1 MARKKRVLTKFS
13 KKMQKKLLI
22 VFSIISVALI
32 GLIGRLMYIEYTSG
46 EKYEK
51 IVLSQQEYDSTT
63 IPYRR
68 GDIVDTKGT
77 ILATSTDVYNVI
89 LDCKVLTNDEKN
101 LEPTI
106 AALVQCFPDL
116 NSETLHQLVKENPNK
131 QYNVLLK
138 KLPYESIQ
146 PFVEMQD
153 DTENYPNIKGVWF
166 EKEYVRKYPY
176 GSIGSSVIGFTTSGN
191 VGMAGI
197 ENSYNSTL
205 NGINGREYG
214 YLNSDNNFEKTIKP
228 AEDGNVVVST
238 IDLNIQS
245 IVEEKIAQFQA
256 DNANVA
262 REGAGSKYTAV
273 LIMNPQNGEIL
284 AMAHY
289 PNYDSSNPR
298 DLSAYYTPEQ
308 LAAMSDEDKLNA
320 LNALW
325 QNYCVTHTYE
335 PGSTAKPFTVA
346 AGLETGT
353 LTGNETY
360 MCDGSEQISGHTI
373 HCVNRNGHGMETVRE
388 AMMNSCNDALMQMSY
403 SIGVDNFVNYQK
415 VFGFGQKTNIDLP
428 GEGRTDSLI
437 YTADTMTAVD
447 LATNSFGQN
456 FNTTMVQLGS
466 AFCSLINGG
475 NYYQPHVVKKITDA
489 NGNTIKTIDD
499 TLIKQTVSESTSE
512 TIKGYLY
519 STVSEG
525 GTGKYA
531 KVNGYSMGGKT
542 GTAQKVPRGQGNYL
556 VSFIGYAPQENP
568 QIMIYVIVDEPNAED
583 EAHSSYAQGITK
595 DILEEVLPYMNI
607 YPDEPLVPEEEMPI
621 NPTLPAARQQAEA
634 QAAAQA
640 AAQADANA
648 ASPEDGQAA
657 DTTGEA
663 QPQADQS
670 EATDAPATDVAEQGA
685 QTQAPP
691 VTDDLN
697 VINNE

>member
-1 MARKKRVLTKFS
+1 
-13 KKMQKKLLI
+13 MQKKLLV
-22 VFSIISVALI
+22 VFSLISVALI

-68 GDIVDTKGT
+68 GDIVDAKGT
-77 ILATSTDVYNVI
+77 ILATSTDVYNVV

-138 KLPYESIQ
+138 KLPYETIQ
-146 PFVEMQD
+146 PFIEMQD
-153 DTENYPNIKGVWF
+153 DTKNNPNIKGVWF
-166 EKEYVRKYPY
+166 EKEYIRKYPY

-228 AEDGNVVVST
+228 AEDGNMVVST

-245 IVEEKIAQFQA
+245 IVEQRIAQFQA
-256 DNANVA
+256 DNTNVA
-262 REGAGSKYTAV
+262 REGSGSKNTAV
-273 LIMNPQNGEIL
+273 LVMNPQNGEIL
-284 AMAHY
+284 AMAQY

-308 LAAMSDEDKLNA
+308 LAVMSDEDKLNA

-353 LTGNETY
+353 LSGNETY
-360 MCDGSEQISGHTI
+360 MCDGAEQISGHTI

-388 AMMNSCNDALMQMSY
+388 AIMNSCNDALMQMSY
-403 SIGVDNFVNYQK
+403 AIGVDNFVEYQK

-456 FNTTMVQLGS
+456 FNTTMVQLGG

-475 NYYQPHVVKKITDA
+475 DYYQPHIVKKITDA
-489 NGNTIKTIDD
+489 NGNTIKSMDD
-499 TLIKQTVSESTSE
+499 TLIKQTVSENTSN

-568 QIMIYVIVDEPNAED
+568 QIMVYVIVDEPNAED
-583 EAHSSYAQGITK
+583 EAHSSYAQGIAK
-595 DILEEVLPYMNI
+595 DIFAQVLPYLNI
-607 YPDEPLVPEEEMPI
+607 YPDQPLVPEEEMPV
-621 NPTLPAARQQAEA
+621 NPTLPEERQKAEA
-634 QAAAQA
+634 AAAQA
-640 AAQADANA
+640 AAAANA
-648 ASPEDGQAA
+648 GETPVENGQETAEGTDPAA
-657 DTTGEA
+657 LAE
-663 QPQADQS
+663 QS
-670 EATDAPATDVAEQGA
+670 EAGDAPATNVAEEGA
-685 QTQAPP
+685 QTQGPT
-691 VTDDLN
+691 VTDDVN
-697 VINNE
+697 IVNE

>member
-1 MARKKRVLTKFS
+1 MARKKRILTKFS
-13 KKMQKKLLI
+13 KRMQKKLLV
-22 VFSIISVALI
+22 VFSLISVALI

-68 GDIVDTKGT
+68 GDIVDAKGT
-77 ILATSTDVYNVI
+77 ILATSTDVYNVV

-138 KLPYESIQ
+138 KLPYETIQ
-146 PFVEMQD
+146 PFIEMQD
-153 DTENYPNIKGVWF
+153 DTKNNPNIKGVWF
-166 EKEYVRKYPY
+166 EKEYIRKYPY

-228 AEDGNVVVST
+228 AEDGNMVVST

-245 IVEEKIAQFQA
+245 IVEQRIAQFQA
-256 DNANVA
+256 DNTNVA
-262 REGAGSKYTAV
+262 REGSGSKNTAV
-273 LIMNPQNGEIL
+273 LVMNPQNGEIL
-284 AMAHY
+284 AMAQY

-308 LAAMSDEDKLNA
+308 LAVMSDEDKLNA

-353 LTGNETY
+353 LSGNETY
-360 MCDGSEQISGHTI
+360 MCDGAEQISGHTI

-388 AMMNSCNDALMQMSY
+388 AIMNSCNDALMQMSY
-403 SIGVDNFVNYQK
+403 AIGVDNFVEYQK

-456 FNTTMVQLGS
+456 FNTTMVQLGG

-475 NYYQPHVVKKITDA
+475 DYYQPHIVKKITDA
-489 NGNTIKTIDD
+489 NGNTIKSMDD
-499 TLIKQTVSESTSE
+499 TLIKQTVSENTSN

-568 QIMIYVIVDEPNAED
+568 QIMVYVIVDEPNAED
-583 EAHSSYAQGITK
+583 EAHSSYAQGIAK
-595 DILEEVLPYMNI
+595 DIFAQVLPYLNI
-607 YPDEPLVPEEEMPI
+607 YPDQPLVPEEEMPV
-621 NPTLPAARQQAEA
+621 NPTLPEERQKAEA
-634 QAAAQA
+634 AAAQA
-640 AAQADANA
+640 AAAANA
-648 ASPEDGQAA
+648 GETPVENGQETAEGTDPAA
-657 DTTGEA
+657 LAE
-663 QPQADQS
+663 QS
-670 EATDAPATDVAEQGA
+670 EAGDAPATNVAEEGA
-685 QTQAPP
+685 QTQGPT
-691 VTDDLN
+691 VTDDVN
-697 VINNE
+697 IVNE

>member
-1 MARKKRVLTKFS
+1 MAKKKRILTKFS
-13 KKMQKKLLI
+13 KKMQKKLLV
-22 VFSIISVALI
+22 VFSLISVALI

-51 IVLSQQEYDSTT
+51 IVLSQQEYDSTI

-138 KLPYESIQ
+138 KLPYETVQ
-146 PFVEMQD
+146 PFIELQED
-153 DTENYPNIKGVWF
+153 SENNPNIKGVWF
-166 EKEYVRKYPY
+166 EKEYIRKYPY

-214 YLNSDNNFEKTIKP
+214 YLNSDNNFEKTIKN
-228 AEDGNVVVST
+228 AKDGNVVVST
-238 IDLNIQS
+238 IDLHIQS
-245 IVEEKIAQFQA
+245 IVEQKIAQFQA
-256 DNANVA
+256 DNTNVA
-262 REGAGSKYTAV
+262 REGSGSKNTAV
-273 LIMNPQNGEIL
+273 LVMNPQNGEIL
-284 AMAHY
+284 AMAQY

-308 LAAMSDEDKLNA
+308 LAGMSDEDKLNA

-360 MCDGSEQISGHTI
+360 LCDGSEQISGHTI
-373 HCVNRNGHGMETVRE
+373 HCVNRNGHGMETIRE

-403 SIGVDNFVNYQK
+403 SIGVDNFVEYQK

-437 YTADTMTAVD
+437 YTADNMTAVD

-466 AFCSLINGG
+466 AFCSIINGG

-489 NGNTIKTIDD
+489 NGNAIETKDD
-499 TLIKQTVSESTSE
+499 MLIKQTISETTSE
-512 TIKGYLY
+512 TLKGYLY

-556 VSFIGYAPQENP
+556 VSFIGYAPQEKP
-568 QIMIYVIVDEPNAED
+568 QLMVYVVVDEPNAED
-583 EAHSSYAQGITK
+583 EAHSSYAQGIAK
-595 DILEEVLPYMNI
+595 DIFAEVLPYLNI
-607 YPDEPLVPEEEMPI
+607 YPDQPLIPEEEMPV
-621 NPTLPAARQQAEA
+621 NPTLPAARQQA
-634 QAAAQA
+634 QAAAA
-640 AAQADANA
+640 AENGGEQ
-648 ASPEDGQAA
+648 PQTDGQQTDEVPA
-657 DTTGEA
+657 E
-663 QPQADQS
+663 QS
-670 EATDAPATDVAEQGA
+670 EASDAPATDVAEQGA
-685 QTQAPP
+685 QTPAEV
-691 VTDDLN
+691 VTDD
-697 VINNE
+697 VSVVNE

>member
-1 MARKKRVLTKFS
+1 
-13 KKMQKKLLI
+13 
-22 VFSIISVALI
+22 
-32 GLIGRLMYIEYTSG
+32 MYIEYTSG

-51 IVLSQQEYDSTT
+51 IVLSQQEYDSTI

-106 AALVQCFPDL
+106 AALVQCFPEL

-138 KLPYESIQ
+138 KLPYETIQ
-146 PFVEMQD
+146 PFIALQE
-153 DTENYPNIKGVWF
+153 DTKNNPNIKGVWF
-166 EKEYVRKYPY
+166 EKEYIRKYPY

-214 YLNSDNNFEKTIKP
+214 YLNSDNNFEKTIKN
-228 AEDGNVVVST
+228 AKDGNVVVST
-238 IDLNIQS
+238 IDLHIQS
-245 IVEEKIAQFQA
+245 IVEQKIAQFQA
-256 DNANVA
+256 DNTNVA
-262 REGAGSKYTAV
+262 REGSGSKNTAV
-273 LIMNPQNGEIL
+273 LVMNPQNGEIL
-284 AMAHY
+284 AMAQY

-308 LAAMSDEDKLNA
+308 LAGMSDEDKLNA

-360 MCDGSEQISGHTI
+360 LCDGSEQISGHTI
-373 HCVNRNGHGMETVRE
+373 HCVNRNGHGMETIRE

-403 SIGVDNFVNYQK
+403 SIGVDNFVEYQK
-415 VFGFGQKTNIDLP
+415 VFGFGQRTNIDLP

-437 YTADTMTAVD
+437 YTADNMTAVD

-466 AFCSLINGG
+466 AFCSIINGG

-489 NGNTIKTIDD
+489 NGNTIETKDD
-499 TLIKQTVSESTSE
+499 MLIKQTISETTSE
-512 TIKGYLY
+512 TLKGYLY

-556 VSFIGYAPQENP
+556 VSFIGYAPQEKP
-568 QIMIYVIVDEPNAED
+568 QLMVYVVVDEPNAED
-583 EAHSSYAQGITK
+583 EAHSSYAQGIAK
-595 DILEEVLPYMNI
+595 DIFAEVLPYLNI
-607 YPDEPLVPEEEMPI
+607 YPDQPLIPEEEMPV
-621 NPTLPAARQQAEA
+621 NPTLPAARQQV
-634 QAAAQA
+634 QAAAA
-640 AAQADANA
+640 AENGGEQ
-648 ASPEDGQAA
+648 PQTDGQQTDEVTAVPA
-657 DTTGEA
+657 E
-663 QPQADQS
+663 QS
-670 EATDAPATDVAEQGA
+670 EASDAPATDVAEQGA
-685 QTQAPP
+685 QTPAEV
-691 VTDDLN
+691 VTDD
-697 VINNE
+697 VSVVNE

>member
-1 MARKKRVLTKFS
+1 MAKKKRILTKFS
-13 KKMQKKLLI
+13 KKMQKKLLV
-22 VFSIISVALI
+22 VFSLISVALI

-51 IVLSQQEYDSTT
+51 IVLSQQEYDSTI

-106 AALVQCFPDL
+106 AALVQCFPEL

-138 KLPYESIQ
+138 KLPYETIQ
-146 PFVEMQD
+146 PFIALQE
-153 DTENYPNIKGVWF
+153 DTKNNPNIKGVWF
-166 EKEYVRKYPY
+166 EKEYIRKYPY

-214 YLNSDNNFEKTIKP
+214 YLNSDNNFEKTIKN
-228 AEDGNVVVST
+228 AKDGNVVVST
-238 IDLNIQS
+238 IDLHIQS
-245 IVEEKIAQFQA
+245 IVEQKIAQFQA
-256 DNANVA
+256 DNTNVA
-262 REGAGSKYTAV
+262 REGSGSKNTAV
-273 LIMNPQNGEIL
+273 LVMNPQNGEIL
-284 AMAHY
+284 AMAQY

-308 LAAMSDEDKLNA
+308 LAGMSDEDKLNA

-360 MCDGSEQISGHTI
+360 LCDGSEQISGHTI
-373 HCVNRNGHGMETVRE
+373 HCVNRNGHGMETIRE

-403 SIGVDNFVNYQK
+403 SIGVDNFVEYQK
-415 VFGFGQKTNIDLP
+415 VFGFGQRTNIDLP

-437 YTADTMTAVD
+437 YTADNMTAVD

-466 AFCSLINGG
+466 AFCSIINGG

-489 NGNTIKTIDD
+489 NGNAIETKDD
-499 TLIKQTVSESTSE
+499 MLIKQTISETTSE
-512 TIKGYLY
+512 TLKGYLY

-556 VSFIGYAPQENP
+556 VSFIGYAPQEKP
-568 QIMIYVIVDEPNAED
+568 QLMVYVVVDEPNAED
-583 EAHSSYAQGITK
+583 EAHSSYAQGIVK
-595 DILEEVLPYMNI
+595 DIFAEVLPYLNI
-607 YPDEPLVPEEEMPI
+607 YPDQPLIPEEEMPV
-621 NPTLPAARQQAEA
+621 NPTLPAARQQA
-634 QAAAQA
+634 QAAAA
-640 AAQADANA
+640 AENGGEQ
-648 ASPEDGQAA
+648 PQTDGQQTDEVPA
-657 DTTGEA
+657 E
-663 QPQADQS
+663 QS
-670 EATDAPATDVAEQGA
+670 EASDAPATDVAEQGA
-685 QTQAPP
+685 QTPAEV
-691 VTDDLN
+691 VTDD
-697 VINNE
+697 VSVVNE

>member
-1 MARKKRVLTKFS
+1 
-13 KKMQKKLLI
+13 
-22 VFSIISVALI
+22 
-32 GLIGRLMYIEYTSG
+32 MYIEYTSG

-51 IVLSQQEYDSTT
+51 IVLSQQEYDSTI

-77 ILATSTDVYNVI
+77 ILATSTDVYNVV

-138 KLPYESIQ
+138 KLPYETVQ
-146 PFVEMQD
+146 PFIELQED
-153 DTENYPNIKGVWF
+153 SENNPNIKGVWF

-214 YLNSDNNFEKTIKP
+214 YLNSDNNFEKTIKN
-228 AEDGNVVVST
+228 AQDGNVVVST
-238 IDLNIQS
+238 IDLHIQS
-245 IVEEKIAQFQA
+245 IVEQKIAQFQA
-256 DNANVA
+256 DNTNVA
-262 REGAGSKYTAV
+262 REGSGSKNTAV
-273 LIMNPQNGEIL
+273 LVMNPQNGEIL
-284 AMAHY
+284 AMAQY

-308 LAAMSDEDKLNA
+308 LAGMSDEDKLNA

-360 MCDGSEQISGHTI
+360 LCDGSEQISGHTI
-373 HCVNRNGHGMETVRE
+373 HCVNRNGHGMETIRE

-403 SIGVDNFVNYQK
+403 SIGVDNFVEYQK

-466 AFCSLINGG
+466 AFCSVINGG

-489 NGNTIKTIDD
+489 NGNTIETKDD
-499 TLIKQTVSESTSE
+499 MLIKQTISETTSE
-512 TIKGYLY
+512 TLKGYLY

-568 QIMIYVIVDEPNAED
+568 QLMVYVVVDEPNAED
-583 EAHSSYAQGITK
+583 EAHSSYAQGIAK
-595 DILEEVLPYMNI
+595 DIFAEVLPYLNI
-607 YPDEPLVPEEEMPI
+607 YPDQPLIPEEEMPV
-621 NPTLPAARQQAEA
+621 NPTLPAARQQAQTTASAENGGEQA
-634 QAAAQA
+634 DGQQTDEAAA
-640 AAQADANA
+640 
-648 ASPEDGQAA
+648 ASAE
-657 DTTGEA
+657 
-663 QPQADQS
+663 QS
-670 EATDAPATDVAEQGA
+670 EASDAPATDVAEQGA
-685 QTQAPP
+685 QTSAEV
-691 VTDDLN
+691 VTDD
-697 VINNE
+697 VSVVNE